1 MALFGKPEK
10 MPPPKEEK
18 KDSSIFGENSFIKS
32 EGLRKWARSDS
43 AFKTTKLSQGERGQ
57 RIKQIFRGKDFIDRE
72 KTEKQLKKLQM
83 EKYQAKTDS
92 AKKDLEKDIKIVK
105 GILGKKI

>member
-1 MALFGKPEK
+1 MSLFGRPEK
-10 MPPPKEEK
+10 MPLPKEEK
-18 KDSSIFGENSFIKS
+18 KDSSIFGGKPFVKS

-57 RIKQIFRGKDFIDRE
+57 RIKQIFGGKDFIDRG

-83 EKYQAKTDS
+83 EKFQAKTDT
-92 AKKDLEKDIKIVK
+92 AKKDLEKDIKIIK
-105 GILGKKI
+105 GILGK